1 VGYLQKLQGHYR
13 KAGLLQGILV
23 ITFSLTLP
31 LFGQDKAPGKQDPKP
46 QEENLQFKFN
56 DASFDAVLAYVSKT
70 AGYTFVIQAPVPLN
84 VTAISQAPIPKRQVI
99 DFLNTVLKPKGIVAL
114 VSQDNPRVV
123 EIVTLDEAKRK
134 HIPVRVGADPA
145 KMERG
150 EQVIIQVIPLQ
161 ALEVADFDRE
171 LRILLPKTAEVAKD
185 TANNALILTD
195 SSDNIRRFLTLLSEL
210 EGMKYDPLR
219 FKVIELKNA
228 DASDV
233 ARVIQDFV
241 RKEQSGPAGKQS
253 AFSWQ
258 KAWFPDSPDR
268 AGKMRSATSD
278 IIKAIPEPK
287 GNFIVLVATQDNLKL
302 VEGLIS
308 QIDLRISAVAQ
319 VKVYRPRGAG
329 AKELGDTILQLFRA
343 EPAGPQVGQGV
354 RQTRQLQWWDP
365 QKVADVVSAYPVK
378 ALPDVR
384 SNALMVTATTDQLK
398 LIDRI
403 VESFDVARSSKIYQ
417 LRFAEAKPTADFVG
431 QLFKGQVPEI
441 SALAE
446 PRTNTLVVTASDE
459 QLAVLDGMVTELD
472 RQLHDSLRIKIFPV
486 KSASAEEVAA
496 TLAAVLKS
504 SAAPG
509 TVALRPIEATVIKST
524 NSIVIRGPEEYFKIV
539 EQVIAHHEVAP
550 KDEKVA
556 VVIRLRNA
564 SAKSV
569 VEALRATGKR
579 GSVQAVSGFSPAM
592 PPLPSVPST
601 PAQTLQDPARPQLPQ
616 AAAAPTLDAQADEG
630 TNTVVLNAFPHEVA
644 ALRAMITE
652 LDQYRPQVLIRVL
665 IADVSIDHELQYGVE
680 AFIEDKLKIRG
691 KTATQRAAST
701 FTLPA
706 NGFSYLLSGSEY
718 QVAVNAL
725 ATDGRLKVLATP
737 RILALD
743 NQTAT
748 LSTGRRVPFINTS
761 RQTSEGSLLNT
772 VQYVD
777 VGIILKVTPRIT
789 SDGLVTMYVRPEVSN
804 AAPATES
811 VELGPGVVAPVF
823 DSNYAETTVTA
834 RTGQT
839 IILGGLMR
847 ESMSETKG
855 SIPILGDIPILG
867 ALFST
872 TSISKQ
878 KRELVIFLTPQV
890 AASAAELEELT
901 AVERGR
907 LKEIDQR
914 EISSEVKRWL
924 RDAR

>member
-1 VGYLQKLQGHYR
+1 MSRLPGFPSLIAFLILGNLSSPLTAQEKSPAP
-13 KAGLLQGILV
+13 KA
-23 ITFSLTLP
+23 
-31 LFGQDKAPGKQDPKP
+31 
-46 QEENLQFKFN
+46 QEENLQFKFH
-56 DASFDAVLAYVSKT
+56 DASLDVVLAYISKN
-70 AGYTFVIQAPVPLN
+70 AGYTFVIQAAVPLT
-84 VTAISQAPIPKRQVI
+84 VTAVSQAPIPKSQVI

-114 VSQDNPRVV
+114 VGQDNPRVV
-123 EIVTLDEAKRK
+123 EIVGVDDAKRK
-134 HIPVRVGADPA
+134 QIPVRVGADPA

-150 EQVIIQVIPLQ
+150 DQVLIQVIPLQ

-171 LRILLPKTAEVAKD
+171 LRMLLPKTAEIAKD

-195 SSDNIRRFLTLLSEL
+195 TADNIRRFLTLLSEL
-210 EGMKYDPLR
+210 ENMKYDPLK

-241 RKEQSGPAGKQS
+241 RKEQGGPTGKQT

-268 AGKMRSATSD
+268 AGRMRSATSE

-302 VEGLIS
+302 VEGLIG
-308 QIDLRISAVAQ
+308 QIDQRISAVAQ
-319 VKVYRPRGAG
+319 VKVYRPRGSG
-329 AKELGDTILQLFRA
+329 AKELADAILALFRA
-343 EPAGPQVGQGV
+343 EAATPPAGQGV

-365 QKVADVVSAYPVK
+365 DKVSDVVSAFPIK
-378 ALPDVR
+378 ALPDAR
-384 SNALMVTATTDQLK
+384 SNTLMVTATADQLK

-403 VESFDVARSSKIYQ
+403 VDSLDLARSSKIYQ

-431 QLFKGQVPEI
+431 QFFKGQTPEI
-441 SALAE
+441 TAIAE
-446 PRTNTLVVTASDE
+446 ARTNTMVVTASDE
-459 QLAVLDGMVTELD
+459 QLAVLDGVVKELD
-472 RQLHDSLRIKIFPV
+472 RQLQDSLRIKIFPV
-486 KSASAEEVAA
+486 KNASAEEVAA
-496 TLAAVLKS
+496 TLGSVLKS
-504 SAAPG
+504 PAAPG
-509 TVALRPIEATVIKST
+509 AMALRPIETTVIKST
-524 NSIVIRGPEEYFKIV
+524 NSIVVRGPEEYFKLV

-556 VVIRLRNA
+556 VVVRLRNA

-569 VEALRATGKR
+569 LDALRTTGRR
-579 GSVQAVSGFSPAM
+579 GSIEAVSGFSPAM
-592 PPLPSVPST
+592 PPLPAAPSSST
-601 PAQTLQDPARPQLPQ
+601 PSPSSPSAPPSLPSLQDLPKSQSVAPAPS
-616 AAAAPTLDAQADEG
+616 LDAQADES
-630 TNTVVLNAFPHEVA
+630 TNTVVIHAFPGEVA
-644 ALRAMITE
+644 AIRTMIAE
-652 LDQYRPQVLIRVL
+652 LDQYRPQALIRVL
-665 IADVSIDHELQYGVE
+665 IADVSLDHELQYGVE

-691 KTATQRAAST
+691 QTATQRPST
-701 FTLPA
+701 SFTLPA

-718 QVAVNAL
+718 QVTLSAL

-748 LSTGRRVPFINTS
+748 LSTGRRVPFINAS
-761 RQTSEGSLLNT
+761 RQTPEGSLLNT

-789 SDGLVTMYVRPEVSN
+789 SDGLVTMYIRPEVSN
-804 AAPATES
+804 AAPSSES
-811 VELGPGVVAPVF
+811 VQLGPGVLAPVF

-839 IILGGLMR
+839 VILGGLMR
-847 ESMSETKG
+847 ESLNEQKG
-855 SIPILGDIPILG
+855 SVPVLGDLPLIG

-872 TSISKQ
+872 TTITKQ